1 MCQGAY
7 CKLWCSKEF
16 PRPKAKNGLVKRQ
29 LRQQVIETEHTLNPV
44 PCNFDIITCKN
55 LDDLHSYHG
64 RQKES
69 Q

>member
-1 MCQGAY
+1 MRTANYGVQKSSLALKPRMDWLNANYG
-7 CKLWCSKEF
+7 SK
-16 PRPKAKNGLVKRQ
+16 
-29 LRQQVIETEHTLNPV
+29 QVIETEHTLNPV

-55 LDDLHSYHG
+55 LDDLHSFHG

>member
-1 MCQGAY
+1 MDWLNANYG
-7 CKLWCSKEF
+7 SK
-16 PRPKAKNGLVKRQ
+16 
-29 LRQQVIETEHTLNPV
+29 QVIETEHTLNPV

-64 RQKES
+64 RQNES